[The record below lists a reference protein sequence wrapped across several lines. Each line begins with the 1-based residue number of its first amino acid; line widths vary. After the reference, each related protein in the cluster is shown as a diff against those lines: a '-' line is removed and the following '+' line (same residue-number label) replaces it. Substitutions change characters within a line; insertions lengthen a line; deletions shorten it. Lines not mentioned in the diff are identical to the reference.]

1 MKYELGD
8 KVRIRNHWKKVDQS
22 EQLTKQGINYL
33 GEHLRSEEMQ
43 GVSVEIDRLQKFPIE
58 EVGLIVGV
66 REIKVRYG
74 LTHCWEDSYGT
85 EWGMAPGIDEI
96 RIDDH
101 LDKFE
106 KIYLVATRMNCL
118 RRVSFEDIEFIGG
131 AK

>member
-8 KVRIRNHWKKVDQS
+8 RVKISKHWKKVDQY
-22 EQLTKQGINYL
+22 ECLKQLSIDDLEN
-33 GEHLRSEEMQ
+33 HLRSEEMQ
-43 GVSVEIDRLQKFPIE
+43 GDSVEIDRLQKFPIE

-74 LTHCWEDSYGT
+74 LTHCWEDSFDTGV
-85 EWGMAPGIDEI
+85 GMMPEVDEI
-96 RIDDH
+96 RLDNH

-118 RRVSFEDIEFIGG
+118 IRVSFEDIKYIGG
-131 AK
+131 SL

>member
-8 KVRIRNHWKKVDQS
+8 RVKISKHWKKVDQS

-33 GEHLRSEEMQ
+33 GEYLRSEEMQ
-43 GVSVEIDRLQKFPIE
+43 GDSVEIDRLQKFPIE

-74 LTHCWEDSYGT
+74 LTHCWEDSYDTGV
-85 EWGMAPGIDEI
+85 GMMPEVDEI
-96 RIDDH
+96 RIDEH

-118 RRVSFEDIEFIGG
+118 RRVSFEDIEYIGG
-131 AK
+131 I